1 MNEKISER
9 VCVDEIRKVL
19 FFTEKLE
26 SGEYFLLRDLV
37 NELKLVYPDKVL
49 DTQLVLAY
57 LSEVELT
64 GLLEK
69 SRSGVGLDKKY
80 WWNKP
85 FKK

>member
-1 MNEKISER
+1 MSEKKCES

-19 FFTEKLE
+19 FYTDTLT
-26 SGEYFLLRDLV
+26 GGDYFLLKDLI
-37 NELKLVYPDKVL
+37 EKLKLVYPDKIV
-49 DTQLVLAY
+49 DTQLVRAY
-57 LSEVELT
+57 LSQIEQT

-85 FKK
+85 TL

>member
-1 MNEKISER
+1 MCES

-26 SGEYFLLRDLV
+26 SGKYFVLQDLI
-37 NELKLVYPDKVL
+37 NELKSVYPNKVV
-49 DTQLVLAY
+49 DTQLVRAY
-57 LSEVELT
+57 LSQIEQT

-85 FKK
+85 TL